1 MSNISFSDAQ
11 PLFTKKVVA
20 KYADRVRPL
29 TFGRSFFK
37 ETESD
42 TKEISIEVQRGY
54 EKMAVDVTRGTVGNR
69 NSFDLSTEKIFI
81 PPFFRE
87 YFDVTELA
95 VYDALLQSA
104 SVTPALFG
112 RFIQTV
118 ADKMSVLTDKI
129 DRAYEKQAWDVFQT
143 GIVSL
148 NKGTNIDFKRKSE
161 SILNVSALG
170 GGNRAWTVANNA
182 TCTPYTDF
190 QTGCEFIRKVGLTDS
205 TVFNAILG
213 GDALAAFLALPQ
225 VQSRNDIKNYNLDMI
240 NSPIVNGLGGV
251 FHGEIS
257 AGSYRLRLWTYPQFY
272 TNSAGVSTPYLDPE
286 TVVILPEN
294 PAMVLSYAAVP
305 QLFQNGVSPVKGKF
319 IFGDYIDE
327 RASAHVFD
335 VKSAGVCIPVG
346 VDQIYTM
353 KVLA

>member
-1 MSNISFSDAQ
+1 MGNISFSDAQ

-29 TFGRSFFK
+29 TFGRSFFT
-37 ETESD
+37 ETTSG
-42 TKEISIEVQRGY
+42 TKEISIEVQRGF
-54 EKMAVDVTRGTVGNR
+54 EKLAVDVTRGTVGNR
-69 NSFDLSTEKIFI
+69 NSFDKSTEKIFV

-118 ADKMSVLTDKI
+118 ADKMGVLTDKI

-148 NKGTNIDFKRKSE
+148 EKGTNIDYKRKSE
-161 SILNVSALG
+161 SILNVSALT
-170 GGNRAWTVANNA
+170 NRAWTVANNA

-190 QTGCEFIRKVGLTDS
+190 KTGCEFIRKVGLTNAS
-205 TVFNAILG
+205 VFNAILG
-213 GDALAAFLALPQ
+213 DDALAAFLALPQ

-240 NSPIVNGLGGV
+240 NSPVVNGLGGV

-257 AGSYRLRLWTYPQFY
+257 AGSYRIRLWTYPQFY
-272 TNSAGVSTPYLDPE
+272 TNSAGVSTPYLDPK

-305 QLFQNGVSPVKGKF
+305 QLLQNGVSPVEGKF

-327 RASAHVFD
+327 RNSSHVFD
-335 VKSAGVCIPVG
+335 VKSAGVAIPVG

-353 KVLA
+353 KVLV